1 VSASQLRIA
10 RIETRGLRPLD
21 TDLGALAAQHARLQA
36 LIRRYLSGVAASLL
50 AEPRPVGDGQIVDW
64 YSDLAGQPVALLDLA
79 PADQT
84 AARRVLSERLAS
96 LRKLADE
103 LPHLAP
109 DQADAAPALRRAT
122 TYPGDAYVYLIGEEP
137 VVTFWGHAPLDGK
150 GAMPRGAVPPAT
162 PSSRRRR
169 LIGPWLSM
177 LLVLLAAGIGG
188 RLWYE
193 HARDETLAADVDAAL
208 AANCTPMEPLLAL
221 RDRLGELDPG
231 GQRYPEMEARVAAE
245 IVRCETASK
254 LGSDL
259 SAADGDCSRLATI
272 AADMDGQDL
281 SWPPFPELKARLDAG
296 LKVCSEAR
304 DLEARIDEARGDCA
318 ALRALGSGPAE
329 GPEDAPSLQQ
339 ARARLD
345 EALKGCAT
353 ADGLNREIDANLGR
367 CPELH
372 RIDGEMKGL
381 DVTDPPLRDVRAR
394 LDQELELCARAARY
408 EQQLAEAQSDCDALG
423 RLDVALKEEDT
434 DREPLLSVRKRL
446 DAALLRCKSL
456 DELKKAMND
465 ADGDCGKLTAIGE
478 QIEQR
483 GARDPMYLDLRRQ
496 LVSELEVCK
505 LAHALNAKLAAAKDD
520 CPALK
525 GLSEEL
531 AGRPDT
537 TPLRPVRQ
545 RLSQALEQCRLTDE
559 LTRALAAA
567 GSDCKRL
574 DALADRFPSS
584 TQASPGILKLRSR
597 LDKALVPCRAPPPP
611 ERIARAEPKEP
622 KQHKQPKGKRQPKEL
637 EAPETKKPKRVVKDT
652 RKLCPGERPK
662 EDAPDLVMVFDAS
675 GSMRL
680 PIDMDNATAARLM
693 GGGAF
698 GGLAGGLLD
707 SLITQIASSASG
719 PSRIDAAKQASRRI
733 VKSLPSDVDVGLVL
747 VEDCPSAR
755 PVGFYSPNQRGALL
769 GGIGSIHP
777 VRGTPLASGIQQA
790 ASMVD
795 GVNHPGV
802 IVVISDGKE
811 SCRRDP
817 CGTARRI
824 ARAKPMLTINVVDI
838 TGTGAGNCV
847 ASATGG
853 KVLTAKNAQQL
864 NSMLRRAT
872 QEVSGPARCKR

>member
-1 VSASQLRIA
+1 MPASQLRIA
-10 RIETRGLRPLD
+10 RLETRGLRPLD
-21 TDLGALAAQHARLQA
+21 GDLGALAAEHARLQA
-36 LIRRYLSGVAASLL
+36 VIRRYLSGVATSLL
-50 AEPRPVGDGQIVDW
+50 AEPRPVGDGRSVDW
-64 YSDLAGQPVALLDLA
+64 YSDLAGQPVALLNLA
-79 PADQT
+79 PADQA
-84 AARRVLSERLAS
+84 AARRVLGERLVS

-137 VVTFWGHAPLDGK
+137 VVTFWGHAPPDGK

-162 PSSRRRR
+162 AWSRRRR
-169 LIGPWLSM
+169 LIGPWLAA
-177 LLVLLAAGIGG
+177 LLVLIAAGIGG

-193 HARDETLAADVDAAL
+193 HVRDEALAADFDAAL

-221 RDRLGELDPG
+221 RDRLGALDPS
-231 GQRYPEMEARVAAE
+231 GQRYPDMEARVAAE
-245 IVRCETASK
+245 IARCETASK

-259 SAADGDCSRLATI
+259 SAADGDCSRMAAI

-281 SWPPFPELKARLDAG
+281 SRPPFPELKARLDAG
-296 LKVCSEAR
+296 LTLCRQAR
-304 DLEARIDEARGDCA
+304 ELDARIDAARGDCT
-318 ALRALGSGPAE
+318 ALRALGPGPAK
-329 GPEDAPSLQQ
+329 GPEDAPPLQQ

-353 ADGLNREIDANLGR
+353 AEKLSQEIEANLGH

-372 RIDGEMKGL
+372 RIDGEMNGL
-381 DVTDPPLRDVRAR
+381 DATDPPLQGVRAR

-434 DREPLLSVRKRL
+434 DRDPLLSVRKRL

-465 ADGDCGKLTAIGE
+465 ATGDCGKLTAIGE
-478 QIEQR
+478 QVEQR

-505 LAHALNAKLAAAKDD
+505 LADALNAKLAAAKDD

-525 GLSEEL
+525 GLAEEL
-531 AGRPDT
+531 ARRPDT
-537 TPLRPVRQ
+537 APLRPVRK
-545 RLSQALEQCRLTDE
+545 RLTAALEQCRLSDE
-559 LTRALAAA
+559 LTRAFAAA
-567 GSDCKRL
+567 GTDCKRL
-574 DALADRFPSS
+574 DALADRFPSGA
-584 TQASPGILKLRSR
+584 QVSPGIKELRAH
-597 LDKALVPCRAPPPP
+597 LDKALVPCRAPPPSV
-611 ERIARAEPKEP
+611 RVAKAET
-622 KQHKQPKGKRQPKEL
+622 KQHKQSKDKRRPKEL
-637 EAPETKKPKRVVKDT
+637 EAPETKKKSKRVVKDT

-680 PIDMDNATAARLM
+680 PIDMDDATAARLM

-755 PVGFYSPNQRGALL
+755 PIGFYSPGQRGALL

-777 VRGTPLASGIQQA
+777 VRGTPLASGIQRA
-790 ASMVD
+790 AAMVD

-853 KVLTAKNAQQL
+853 KVFTAKNAQQL
-864 NSMLRRAT
+864 NTMLRRAT

>member
-1 VSASQLRIA
+1 MSASQLRIA
-10 RIETRGLRPLD
+10 RIETRGLRPLGA
-21 TDLGALAAQHARLQA
+21 DLGALATEHARLQA

-50 AEPRPVGDGQIVDW
+50 AEPRPVGDGQSVDW

-79 PADQT
+79 PADQ
-84 AARRVLSERLAS
+84 ARARRVLGERLAS

-103 LPHLAP
+103 LPQLAP
-109 DQADAAPALRRAT
+109 DQTDAAPALRRAT

-150 GAMPRGAVPPAT
+150 GAMLRGVAPPAT
-162 PSSRRRR
+162 PSSGRRR
-169 LIGPWLSM
+169 LIGPWLAA
-177 LLVLLAAGIGG
+177 LLVLITAGIGG
-188 RLWYE
+188 WLWYE
-193 HARDETLAADVDAAL
+193 HARDEALAADLDAAL

-221 RDRLGELDPG
+221 RDRLGELDPD
-231 GQRYPEMEARVAAE
+231 GQHYPEMEARVAAE
-245 IVRCETASK
+245 IARCEAASK

-259 SAADGDCSRLATI
+259 AAAGGDCSRLAAI

-281 SWPPFPELKARLDAG
+281 SRPPFPELKARLDAG
-296 LKVCSEAR
+296 LAVCSEAR
-304 DLEARIDEARGDCA
+304 NLEARTDGAHGDCG
-318 ALRALGSGPAE
+318 ALRALDAGFVE
-329 GPEDAPSLQQ
+329 MPEDAPSLQQ

-345 EALKGCAT
+345 AALKSCAT
-353 ADGLNREIDANLGR
+353 AEELSRDIDASLGR
-367 CPELH
+367 CADLH

-381 DVTDPPLRDVRAR
+381 DVTDPPLRDVRSR
-394 LDQELELCARAARY
+394 LDQELDLCDRAARY
-408 EQQLAEAQSDCDALG
+408 EQQLADAQSDCDALG

-446 DAALLRCKSL
+446 DAALLRCNSL

-465 ADGDCGKLTAIGE
+465 ANGDCGKLTALTE
-478 QIEQR
+478 QVEQR
-483 GARDPMYLDLRRQ
+483 GARDPMYLNLRRQ
-496 LVSELEVCK
+496 LASGLEVCK
-505 LAHALNAKLAAAKDD
+505 LADALDAKLAAAKDD

-525 GLSEEL
+525 RLSEEL

-537 TPLRPVRQ
+537 APLRPVRK
-545 RLSQALEQCRLTDE
+545 RLSMVVEQCRLTDE
-559 LTRALAAA
+559 LARALAAV
-567 GSDCKRL
+567 GTDCKRL
-574 DALADRFPSS
+574 DALAGRFPSGA
-584 TQASPGILKLRSR
+584 QASSGILKLRAR
-597 LDKALVPCRAPPPP
+597 LDKALVPCRAPPPS
-611 ERIARAEPKEP
+611 ERIAKAEP
-622 KQHKQPKGKRQPKEL
+622 KQHEQPKGQPESKVSK
-637 EAPETKKPKRVVKDT
+637 TKKSKRVVKDT

-680 PIDMDNATAARLM
+680 PIDMDDATAARLM
-693 GGGAF
+693 GGGGF

-707 SLITQIASSASG
+707 SLITQIATSASG

-755 PVGFYSPNQRGALL
+755 PIGFYSPSQRGALL

-777 VRGTPLASGIQQA
+777 VRGTPLASGIQRA
-790 ASMVD
+790 AAMVD

-853 KVLTAKNAQQL
+853 KVFTAKNAQQL
-864 NSMLRRAT
+864 NAMLRRAT